1 MCQELYN
8 IMDLILSFLGL
19 VVAFGIGFQ
28 ANLIS
33 KSIEKH
39 NNEMEK
45 IARRPYPIVDAIY
58 PSKSTGKEDYENHMR
73 FYFGD
78 MDVQELKLD
87 EQIYVKKLNSEL
99 MEDNAIIDECL
110 KNKNRVYLT
119 YIHGNCCFVYNN
131 IKDDKKFLF
140 EYCSTRIELKNYKGS
155 IVTIKVNYLIVRDN
169 EDKETKIEGI
179 EDQNERCIPISE
191 NGYIEILMCF
201 AANNPEDTLCIN
213 DSEKYSFL
221 PTAKINVLKNVVN
234 KPILKYKKLTFNF
247 TFGTVEKDKEPFTY
261 ELIIDVMDNGLKTRT
276 NYISDR

>member
-110 KNKNRVYLT
+110 KNKNRVYFT

-131 IKDDKKFLF
+131 IKDDEKF
-140 EYCSTRIELKNYKGS
+140 
-155 IVTIKVNYLIVRDN
+155 
-169 EDKETKIEGI
+169 
-179 EDQNERCIPISE
+179 
-191 NGYIEILMCF
+191 
-201 AANNPEDTLCIN
+201 
-213 DSEKYSFL
+213 
-221 PTAKINVLKNVVN
+221 
-234 KPILKYKKLTFNF
+234 
-247 TFGTVEKDKEPFTY
+247 
-261 ELIIDVMDNGLKTRT
+261 
-276 NYISDR
+276 